1 MIKRKKWI
9 LLFLAVLLIFSGCQ
23 IQTGQKN
30 KEDHPAYLNQ
40 IIPWE
45 MGFLAV
51 GDQELVLEIS
61 AEGICREIPAEWKGD
76 IRGIWSNGTD
86 VFTAG
91 EKGQIFRGDS
101 RLDFRQ
107 EETGCKENLTS
118 GTSFLGREYCGG
130 ENGTVLSSDGEGKW
144 EPCSV
149 QITGT
154 VTGMAASERIC
165 LLVTDQGETAVT
177 ADGELWSVLRYGEYY
192 QKEVTFQGLTYDGSN
207 FWAFGT
213 TEEGTRLFY
222 TDSGTVW
229 AERDINYLEGN
240 MADLSGVRILSLT
253 TDGQQLYAWCEGGRL
268 LTFPDC
274 LQCNKETKI
283 QGIDFGAA
291 AYNGGKLLIAED
303 SAHIQVLDTE
313 AAKQDQMSPETAYQK
328 QQEGAVLIDVRNME
342 EHKEKA
348 IKGSICIP
356 LEELGQRLPEEYP
369 DLGQVLI
376 FYCSKGIRSQSAVET
391 ARKLGYVEVYSLGSI
406 DNWKYETE

>member
-192 QKEVTFQGLTYDGSN
+192 L
-207 FWAFGT
+207 
-213 TEEGTRLFY
+213 
-222 TDSGTVW
+222 
-229 AERDINYLEGN
+229 
-240 MADLSGVRILSLT
+240 
-253 TDGQQLYAWCEGGRL
+253 LY
-268 LTFPDC
+268 
-274 LQCNKETKI
+274 
-283 QGIDFGAA
+283 
-291 AYNGGKLLIAED
+291 
-303 SAHIQVLDTE
+303 
-313 AAKQDQMSPETAYQK
+313 
-328 QQEGAVLIDVRNME
+328 
-342 EHKEKA
+342 
-348 IKGSICIP
+348 
-356 LEELGQRLPEEYP
+356 
-369 DLGQVLI
+369 I
-376 FYCSKGIRSQSAVET
+376 F
-391 ARKLGYVEVYSLGSI
+391 L
-406 DNWKYETE
+406 